1 MTGAGPKAVSPLQD
15 GMTRKADIP
24 LTTLIAD
31 ICHQCERQK
40 MKSCA
45 KFISLLVIAL
55 IGGALLGWWLREQR
69 DIDACLDAGGRWETP
84 GGYCVGAKFLS
95 PEY

>member
-1 MTGAGPKAVSPLQD
+1 VEEKACRSANDP
-15 GMTRKADIP
+15 
-24 LTTLIAD
+24 IAA

-40 MKSCA
+40 TRSRA
-45 KFISLLVIAL
+45 KFISLLVVAL
-55 IGGALLGWWLREQR
+55 IAGAFLGWWLREQR

-84 GGYCVGAKFLS
+84 GGYCLGAKFGS